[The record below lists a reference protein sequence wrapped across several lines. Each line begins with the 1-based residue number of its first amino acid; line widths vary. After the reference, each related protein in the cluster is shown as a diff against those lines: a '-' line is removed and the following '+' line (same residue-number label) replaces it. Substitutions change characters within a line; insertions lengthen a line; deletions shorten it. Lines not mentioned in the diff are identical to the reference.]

1 MDNYDMIIAVANI
14 AAKELNFPL
23 PELYLIE
30 IDKLPNK
37 EITGVYSFK
46 DDMVKFNESWVKNS
60 HWTEVAIIVF
70 HELRHAYQGYCIM
83 NKTRETN
90 EVLTKWEYEMNNYI
104 MPSGKNNE
112 INDRDYLNQSIEIDA
127 IYFSHKMMLDYFN
140 LKTIIPNII
149 FKEVLK

>member
-1 MDNYDMIIAVANI
+1 MDNFDMIIAVANI

-46 DDMVKFNESWVKNS
+46 DHMVKFNESWVKNS
-60 HWTEVAIIVF
+60 HWTEVAITVF

-90 EVLTKWEYEMNNYI
+90 EVLAKWEYEMNNYI
-104 MPSGKNNE
+104 MPSGNNNE
-112 INDRDYLNQSIEIDA
+112 IDDEVYLKQAIEIDA
-127 IYFSHKMMLDYFN
+127 IMFAHKMMLEHFSI
-140 LKTIIPNII
+140 KTVIP
-149 FKEVLK
+149 V